1 MTKPQKR
8 TKQKKVLFSF
18 ALSNTITPLTPCRTG
33 DMKLKA
39 VVACCK
45 GKQNQK
51 QRKPPQNAETGT
63 KKGNSFVCSKQV
75 ICEFVYSGRQ
85 VLTM

>member
-18 ALSNTITPLTPCRTG
+18 ALSNTITPLTPCRAG
-33 DMKLKA
+33 DMKQNA

-51 QRKPPQNAETGT
+51 QRNLSPPQNAETGT
-63 KKGNSFVCSKQV
+63 KKKEIVVCVVNKLFVNSSIVVVKS
-75 ICEFVYSGRQ
+75 
-85 VLTM
+85 